1 MHCICSL
8 KGQSGELMRFM
19 QAQQEPGGN
28 KEAQQNQQ
36 GVGTAL
42 GIQTKSSRDGF
53 CRQFASWRLA
63 VFRNI
68 YICMFH
74 SFKSQTYKNFVRPN
88 ERLRSFLSGQEL
100 SQERTEPDSHSLK
113 FAGTIS
119 GKKKKR
125 CIFCNKWT
133 KLFPILSSPHCS
145 FQQAMCYSSPGLNP
159 SCTRQTGDTNV
170 H

>member
-1 MHCICSL
+1 
-8 KGQSGELMRFM
+8 
-19 QAQQEPGGN
+19 
-28 KEAQQNQQ
+28 
-36 GVGTAL
+36 
-42 GIQTKSSRDGF
+42 
-53 CRQFASWRLA
+53 
-63 VFRNI
+63 
-68 YICMFH
+68 MFH

-113 FAGTIS
+113 FAGTIL

-170 H
+170 HWRSSWLRAGCTWLTWFCSDVSSPSRCSSCPLRQVSTKERKGCWLRRDML